1 MARKLTRSR
10 KDRILLGV
18 LGGIAEHLDVDP
30 TLVRIIF
37 AVLFVSNPV
46 AMGLLYFIVALII
59 PEEGEEGEEKPLGD
73 KITELVDET
82 GERLG
87 EVFSGSENSKAL
99 AIVLIILG
107 AILLAGPFFPLV
119 MPVVDPKTALAVVF
133 LVIGIILL
141 VKGD

>member
-18 LGGIAEHLDVDP
+18 LGGIAEHLEVDP

-37 AVLFVSNPV
+37 AVLFVFKPV

-59 PEEGEEGEEKPLGD
+59 PKEGEEEEKPLGD

-107 AILLAGPFFPLV
+107 AILLAGPFFPLA

>member
-10 KDRILLGV
+10 EDRILLGV

-37 AVLFVSNPV
+37 AVLFVFNPV

-59 PEEGEEGEEKPLGD
+59 PEDVAEEEKPLSD
-73 KITELVDET
+73 RFSELVDET

-87 EVFSGSENSKAL
+87 EVFSGSENTR
-99 AIVLIILG
+99 AIAIILIILG
-107 AILLAGPFFPLV
+107 AMLVAGPFFPLA

-141 VKGD
+141 VRGD